1 MVRGLET
8 MTVITPNIVDMSI
21 SKNADWFARLE
32 AAIAASGKTLRQ
44 ISLEAGLSHGYMHSL
59 VSGRRAP
66 SVPHLIKICR
76 VLGIAV
82 SEIVDGHPLA
92 PETAELL
99 EIWASMS
106 AERRKVWLAA
116 LAAEKLK

>member
-1 MVRGLET
+1 MSVN
-8 MTVITPNIVDMSI
+8 TPNIADMSI
-21 SKNADWFARLE
+21 SKRADWFVRLE

-44 ISLEAGLSHGYMHSL
+44 ISLEAGLSHGYLHSL
-59 VSGRRAP
+59 ISGRRVP
-66 SVPHLIKICR
+66 SVPHLIKLCTA
-76 VLGIAV
+76 LGISV

-99 EIWASMS
+99 EIWGSMS

-116 LAAEKLK
+116 LAAEKIK